1 MSGTRVEGAGEGRVR
16 HTIEDGVAHVVF
28 DRAAARNAFTFAMYE
43 ELHDLCGALEAD
55 DAVRVVVLSG
65 AGGKAFAAGTDIAA
79 FRDVRTADDALAYEA
94 RIERVLGRL
103 ESLAKP
109 TIAMI
114 AGACT
119 GGGAAIAACC
129 DLRIAEAGARIGFPI
144 ARTLGNCLSV
154 RNLARLDALVGAATV
169 KEMIFTARLL
179 PAPEALAKGFLGE
192 VAPDVPALEAR
203 VSELAATIADHA
215 PLTLAATKRG
225 LALARA
231 GSDAEPGA
239 GDDLVVSCYTSAD
252 FREGMEAFLAKRPPR
267 WRGR

>member
-1 MSGTRVEGAGEGRVR
+1 MSGDETREAGRVR
-16 HTIEDGVAHVVF
+16 HHVENGVARVVF
-28 DRAAARNAFTFAMYE
+28 DRPQARNAFTFAMYE

-55 DAVRVVVLSG
+55 DAVRVVVLEG

-79 FRDVRTADDALAYEA
+79 FRDVRTAEDALAYEV
-94 RIERVLGRL
+94 RIERVLSRL
-103 ESLAKP
+103 ESLPKP

-154 RNLARLDALVGAATV
+154 RNLARLATLVGPATV

-179 PAPEALAKGFLGE
+179 SAAEACAKGFVTE
-192 VAPDVPALEAR
+192 VAADPDALAAR
-203 VSELAATIADHA
+203 VDELAATIAGHA

-225 LALARA
+225 LALAA
-231 GSDAEPGA
+231 SGEIDGA
-239 GDDLVVSCYTSAD
+239 GDDLVVGCYTSGD
-252 FREGMEAFLAKRPPR
+252 FREGMEAFLAKRKPV
-267 WRGR
+267 WQGR

>member
-1 MSGTRVEGAGEGRVR
+1 MADEGGRVVTSVEG
-16 HTIEDGVAHVVF
+16 GVARVVF
-28 DRAAARNAFTFAMYE
+28 DRPQARNAFTFAMYE
-43 ELHDLCGALEAD
+43 ALHAACEALDAD
-55 DAVRVVVLSG
+55 PAVRVIVLAG
-65 AGGKAFAAGTDIAA
+65 AGGAAFAAGTDIAA
-79 FRDVRTADDALAYEA
+79 FRDVRTDADALAYEA
-94 RIERVLGRL
+94 RIERVLSRL
-103 ESLAKP
+103 EAVGKP

-129 DLRIAEAGARIGFPI
+129 DLRVAEAGARIGFPI

-154 RNLARLDALVGAATV
+154 RNLARLAALVGAQTV

-179 PAPEALAKGFLGE
+179 PAEEARVKGFLTE
-192 VAPDVPALEAR
+192 VAADAGALEAR
-203 VSELAATIADHA
+203 VAALAATIAGHA

-225 LALARA
+225 LALAA
-231 GSDAEPGA
+231 AQVPTGV

-267 WRGR
+267 FTGR